1 MKQMLIF
8 LLLISLLLC
17 GCGGQ
22 AQTETPE
29 STGLP
34 ANIMQKE
41 DPKGDEEMN
50 ILFIGD
56 SSCHYWTDELWGL
69 LDAAGYENVN
79 VCNVYYDGC
88 TLKQYWTFHE
98 ENATK
103 FEFRT
108 ANSGGRKSQ
117 KEFTLAGALQMY
129 NWDVIS
135 FQNSKTSMYKG
146 GDKAGALATTEPY
159 LSNLYEY
166 VHDQYPLS
174 NYYWHQNWSCEVG
187 YDNSVYQMTSV
198 DMRTEE
204 YEKQKYVAEEVAK
217 KYGFKIIPTGDAWE
231 KVRDL
236 PLFRTPIEGVNLEE
250 FTLCSRIHN
259 NKFMDDL
266 GHDGDIGGGQY
277 LNACVA
283 FEVIT
288 GQSCVGNTFCPK
300 YELSGIDCSLTAE
313 KIGILQNAAH
323 EAVAALSK

>member
-1 MKQMLIF
+1 MKRIMIF
-8 LLLISLLLC
+8 LLMISLLLC

-22 AQTETPE
+22 PQTEAPE

-34 ANIMQKE
+34 ANIMQEE
-41 DPKGDEEMN
+41 DPKGDAEMN

-69 LDAAGYENVN
+69 LDAAGYKNVN

-103 FEFRT
+103 FDFRT
-108 ANSGGRKSQ
+108 VSSAGRKSQ
-117 KEFTLAGALQMY
+117 KDFTLAGAVQMY

-135 FQNSKTSMYKG
+135 FQNSKSAIYRG

-159 LSNLYEY
+159 LSNLYGY
-166 VHDQYPLS
+166 VHEQYPLTT
-174 NYYWHQNWSCEVG
+174 YYWHQNWSCEVG
-187 YDNSVYQMTSV
+187 YENSVYQMVSIAQ
-198 DMRTEE
+198 RTEE
-204 YEKQKYVAEEVAK
+204 YEKQKYVAEEVSK
-217 KYGFKIIPTGDAWE
+217 KYGFQIIPTGDAWE

-236 PLFRTPIEGVNLEE
+236 PLFRAPIDGLGVAE
-250 FTLCSRIHN
+250 FTLCSRVHN
-259 NKFMDDL
+259 GKFLDDL
-266 GHDGDIGGGQY
+266 GHDGDMGGGQY

-283 FEVIT
+283 FEVLT
-288 GQSCVGNTFCPK
+288 GESCVGNTFRPK
-300 YELSGIDCSLTAE
+300 YELGGIDCSLSEE

-323 EAVAALSK
+323 EAVAARSK